1 MSTCNPAAVADG
13 QLTVVLSEAAA
24 ALVELYCGCL
34 RGGACDTRRGATKT
48 GRVTAIS
55 MASPGFSARTMPIA
69 AVEAAEWQRSDRRPS
84 PVNGARASKTPL
96 RRGRHRGLLGPA
108 SRLEA

>member
-1 MSTCNPAAVADG
+1 MSTRNPAAVLDDQSTVA
-13 QLTVVLSEAAA
+13 LTVVLVV
-24 ALVELYCGCL
+24 LVDVHCGCL
-34 RGGACDTRRGATKT
+34 RGGACDTATWSHQT
-48 GRVTAIS
+48 GRGTAIS

>member
-1 MSTCNPAAVADG
+1 MSTRNPAAVLDD
-13 QLTVVLSEAAA
+13 QSTVVLTVVLVV
-24 ALVELYCGCL
+24 LVDVHCGCL
-34 RGGACDTRRGATKT
+34 RGGACDTRRGATKA
-48 GRVTAIS
+48 GRGTAIS

>member
-1 MSTCNPAAVADG
+1 MTSRRWP
-13 QLTVVLSEAAA
+13 LTVVLVV
-24 ALVELYCGCL
+24 LVDVHCGCL